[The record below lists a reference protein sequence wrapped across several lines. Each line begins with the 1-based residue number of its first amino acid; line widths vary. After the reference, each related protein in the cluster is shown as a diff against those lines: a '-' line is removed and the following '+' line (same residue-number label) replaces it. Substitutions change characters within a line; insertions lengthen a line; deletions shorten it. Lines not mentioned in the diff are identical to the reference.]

1 MAEGS
6 RFVVIAALLGNG
18 AIAVTKFIAAA
29 FTGSSAMFAEAVHS
43 TVDTGNQLLL
53 LVGLGRAA
61 RPADPRHPFGYGM
74 ELYFWAFV
82 VAILLFGLGAGVAVY
97 EGILK
102 LLDPHPIRDAGWNY
116 AVLGAAMV
124 FEGLSWTAAWRE
136 FSRVRG
142 KAPALRALRQSKDPA
157 LFTVIFEDTAALI
170 GLFIALAGIFLAD
183 RFGLLWA
190 DGAATLAIGL
200 MLALAALLLAIETKS
215 LLIGEA
221 ANPSLVEDII
231 GTALRAPFVEAV
243 NEVRT
248 MHFGPAD
255 VLVNLSVDARDHLTA
270 AEVER
275 GIAALEDELK
285 ARHAEVGRVFIEIQA
300 AAESAREIEPGDSG
314 SAPAS
319 ARPDPGGHAVA
330 LD

>member
-1 MAEGS
+1 VREIGMAEGS
-6 RFVVIAALLGNG
+6 RFVVIAALTGRG
-18 AIAVTKFIAAA
+18 PVAATKFVAAG
-29 FTGSSAMFAEAVHS
+29 FTGSSAMLAEAVHS

-53 LVGLGRAA
+53 LVGLHRAS
-61 RPADPRHPFGYGM
+61 RPADPRHQFGYGM

-82 VAILLFGLGAGVAVY
+82 VAILLFGLGAGVAIY

-102 LLDPHPIRDAGWNY
+102 LIEPHPIRDAGWNY
-116 AVLGAAMV
+116 AVLIAAMV
-124 FEGLSWTAAWRE
+124 FEALTFAAAWRE

-142 KAPALRALRQSKDPA
+142 KAPVLRALRQSKDPA

-170 GLFIALAGIFLAD
+170 GLMIAFVGVLLSD
-183 RFGLLWA
+183 RFGMVWA

-221 ANPSLVEDII
+221 ANPALVEDII
-231 GTALRAPFVEAV
+231 GTAMRAHFVESV

-255 VLVNLSVDARDHLTA
+255 ILVNLSVDARDHLGA

-285 ARHAEVGRVFIEIQA
+285 ARHAEIGRVFIEIQA
-300 AAESAREIEPGDSG
+300 SADSMQEITEGDVG
-314 SAPAS
+314 GVPA
-319 ARPDPGGHAVA
+319 
-330 LD
+330 